1 MKLALLAAL
10 AGQLNLSVHHS
21 SSAPAS
27 TLQGGFGH
35 SVPQALTD
43 ISPQFLCFACVA
55 NIREGHSGIE
65 LPLQLWQT
73 AALFVFLCLQQ
84 GT

>member
-1 MKLALLAAL
+1 MKRALLAAL

-43 ISPQFLCFACVA
+43 ISPQF
-55 NIREGHSGIE
+55 
-65 LPLQLWQT
+65 
-73 AALFVFLCLQQ
+73 FVSPVSLTFERATQA
-84 GT
+84 